1 MMGVHLHHKKLAWV
15 LAIILSLCTT
25 LTSGI
30 SYKSHFSFIGT
41 KINESSFSKA
51 LTIFSRIHL
60 LCKKTSMEELGQ
72 AQPSGGLDRVSKQE
86 DIAYQAP

>member
-1 MMGVHLHHKKLAWV
+1 MGVHLHHKKLAWV
-15 LAIILSLCTT
+15 LAILLSLCTT

-51 LTIFSRIHL
+51 LTIFPES
-60 LCKKTSMEELGQ
+60 TSCAHKHGR
-72 AQPSGGLDRVSKQE
+72 AGASPAIRR
-86 DIAYQAP
+86 A